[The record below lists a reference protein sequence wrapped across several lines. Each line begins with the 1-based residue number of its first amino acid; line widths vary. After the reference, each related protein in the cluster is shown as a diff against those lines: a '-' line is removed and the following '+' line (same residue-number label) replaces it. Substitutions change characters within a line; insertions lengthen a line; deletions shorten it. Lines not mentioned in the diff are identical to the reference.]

1 MDLINVF
8 NNIMNHTLFSKIKT
22 DNVVIDALLSTF
34 ILSSIGYLVKRLAF
48 YIESPDYSLWS
59 VSRDSIR
66 ALFYKKYVLH
76 IEGQKISASSPYNT
90 NSSISLIFSNRFKA
104 VWDYL
109 IKTMDK
115 NSSISEIKEICNMIT
130 NSRYKYDDNGTII
143 IPTEELDLVV
153 VSQKRPFL
161 FNKELQIYAT
171 VQFKSDANDLG
182 EEKKSKS
189 NVKIEDICISLYS
202 YHTPIVAIMEYIDQ
216 LTKEYLL
223 SIELERKPSRFL
235 YSLQSVKA
243 VNSIHD
249 CWSETLFQSNRT
261 FTNMFFDGKQVIL
274 DKIQFF
280 LNNKDW
286 YDIMGI
292 PYTLGIGLSGP
303 PGTGKTSFLKAL
315 ANLTNRHIIVL
326 SLQLLKTRRQLY
338 DFWNE
343 TQYNS
348 NNKKNSIPF
357 SEKIIVIEDI
367 DCAGDI
373 ILKRTFKTKTK
384 VASNSKSN
392 RSGKHGLDSSTIVST
407 NSNNNNNNSETNGT
421 NNNNLLL
428 VKALEEDPIHLDDI
442 LNMIDGIKETP
453 GRILVISSNHYDKL
467 DDALIRPG
475 RIDITMKMGNASKKT
490 IQEMYSHFYKKPL
503 SNKSLIGLEDEFYS
517 PAEII
522 NIYIINKDDP
532 DAFVKRLLLH
542 KKL

>member
-1 MDLINVF
+1 MDLLNVF
-8 NNIMNHTLFSKIKT
+8 NHATNHALFSKIKT
-22 DNVVIDALLSTF
+22 DNVVIDALISTF
-34 ILSSIGYLVKRLAF
+34 ILGTIGYLVKRLAF
-48 YIESPDYSLWS
+48 YIEGQDYSSWS
-59 VSRDSIR
+59 INIRDM
-66 ALFYKKYVLH
+66 FCKKNVLH

-109 IKTMDK
+109 IKTMDS
-115 NSSISEIKEICNMIT
+115 NSSIREIKEICNMIT
-130 NSRYKYDDNGTII
+130 NSRYKYDDNGNII
-143 IPTEELDLVV
+143 IPTEDLDLVV

-161 FNKELQIYAT
+161 FNKDLQIYAM

-202 YHTPIVAIMEYIDQ
+202 YHTPIVAIMEYIDR

-223 SIELERKPSRFL
+223 SIELERKPNRFL
-235 YSLQSVKA
+235 YSLQTVKA
-243 VNSIHD
+243 INSIHD
-249 CWSETLFQSNRT
+249 CWSESLFQSNRT
-261 FTNMFFDGKQVIL
+261 FTNMFFDGKEVIL
-274 DKIQFF
+274 DKIRFF
-280 LNNKDW
+280 LNNKGW
-286 YDIMGI
+286 YDTMGI

-315 ANLTNRHIIVL
+315 ANLTDRHIIVL

-373 ILKRTFKTKTK
+373 ILKRTFKSKTR
-384 VASNSKSN
+384 SSSSK
-392 RSGKHGLDSSTIVST
+392 KHGVESSVVSNET
-407 NSNNNNNNSETNGT
+407 NGSNNSNNNNSNNNS
-421 NNNNLLL
+421 NLVL

-475 RIDITMKMGNASKKT
+475 RIDITLKMGNASKKT
-490 IQEMYSHFYKKPL
+490 IQDMYLHFYKKPL
-503 SNKSLIGLEDEFYS
+503 FNKAISGLQDEFYS

-522 NIYIINKDDP
+522 NIYIMYKDDP
-532 DAFVKRLLLH
+532 EGFVKRLLLH